1 MALNINRKKINE
13 IDFYGILHDCIVTGY
28 LLNDNK
34 IELSFLDDSSNTQKT
49 YKMLIDFG
57 KKPFDYINSYIYRI
71 KKGKIKGKIIE
82 FEDFIT
88 TKTKFQLID
97 IYFAYSTLVIKGSV
111 IKNGMQNR
119 EIVLVE
125 FNFEDDSFCI
135 DFNNQ

>member
-1 MALNINRKKINE
+1 MALNINRKRINE
-13 IDFYGILHDCIVTGY
+13 INFWNTLHDCIVTGY

-57 KKPFDYINSYIYRI
+57 KNPFDYINSYIYRI

-82 FEDFIT
+82 FEDFIA

-97 IYFAYSTLVIKGSV
+97 IYFTYSTLVIKGSI
-111 IKNGMQNR
+111 IKNRMQNR
-119 EIVLVE
+119 EIILVE
-125 FNFEDDSFCI
+125 FNFEEDSFYI
-135 DFNNQ
+135 DFNNL

>member
-57 KKPFDYINSYIYRI
+57 KNPFDYINSYIYRI

-82 FEDFIT
+82 FKDLIS

-111 IKNGMQNR
+111 IKNEMQNR

-125 FNFEDDSFCI
+125 FNFEEDSFYI
-135 DFNNQ
+135 DFNNL

>member
-13 IDFYGILHDCIVTGY
+13 IDFYDTLHDCIVTGY

-97 IYFAYSTLVIKGSV
+97 IYFAYSALVIKGSI

-119 EIVLVE
+119 EIVLLE
-125 FNFEDDSFCI
+125 FNFEEDSFYI
-135 DFNNQ
+135 EFNNQ